1 MGEASRSFRDGGEER
16 PPFLFVAR
24 SMELVCSPA
33 LALTKTD
40 MLTTADR
47 IA

>member
-1 MGEASRSFRDGGEER
+1 MGEASRSLRDGGEEM
-16 PPFLFVAR
+16 PPFLFAAWG
-24 SMELVCSPA
+24 METVFSPA
-33 LALTKTD
+33 LALTETD